1 MSPLTRRQL
10 LALGAAGAGAAAVG
24 GAGLWWSGGGEA
36 LGGGRELLQPEILS
50 SRNGVLDLALEA
62 APAQV
67 RIGAREAH
75 VQAFNGSLPGPT
87 LRVRPGDTLRV
98 AMSNG
103 LEAPTNLH
111 VHGLHVS
118 PEGHGDNPFVSID
131 PGESF
136 DYEFVLPED
145 HPPGTYWY
153 HPHHHGHVAD
163 QLAAGLYGAIVVED
177 PDSVPVARERVLV
190 ISDIT
195 LDGSGDLAEVS
206 PPQRMMGREGR
217 TVLVNGQVRPGATA
231 APGER
236 ELWRVVNAC
245 PSRYLRLTLDGQTV
259 RLLGRDV
266 GRLPAPREVTEVVLA
281 PGNRV
286 ELLVDTREGTS
297 RLLAAPVDR
306 GSMDGMMD
314 GMMGGAMPG
323 DGPGN
328 DEPIEVLTLEVA
340 GARAGNPGPVPA
352 GPAPRDLRGEPV
364 AARRTL
370 DFAMGAG
377 MGMGGGM
384 MGDGMMGE
392 GTTGDGTTGGTRG
405 PGSMMSF
412 TIDGERFDAER
423 TDQRVAVG
431 TVEEW
436 TLTNSS
442 PMDHP
447 MHLHVWPM
455 QVVQDEDHDVGA
467 PLWLDVVNIPA
478 FGEVVV
484 RVAFDDFGGRSVYHC
499 HILDHEDLG
508 MMGTLEAR

>member
-1 MSPLTRRQL
+1 MSPLTRRQM

-24 GAGLWWSGGGEA
+24 GAGLWWTSGGGGEA
-36 LGGGRELLQPEILS
+36 LGGGRELVQPEVLS
-50 SRNGVLDLALEA
+50 SRDGALDLALEA
-62 APAQV
+62 APARV
-67 RIGAREAH
+67 RIGARTAH

-98 AMSNG
+98 AMTNG

-118 PEGHGDNPFVSID
+118 PEDNGDNPFVSIA
-131 PGESF
+131 PGDSF
-136 DYEFVLPED
+136 DYDFSLPDD

-153 HPHHHGHVAD
+153 HPHRHGHVAD

-177 PDSVPVARERVLV
+177 PDPVPVARERVLV
-190 ISDIT
+190 VSDLT
-195 LDGSGDLAEVS
+195 LDDSGNLAEVS
-206 PPQRMMGREGR
+206 PPQRMMGREGE
-217 TVLVNGQVRPGATA
+217 TVLVNGQVRPRAGA

-245 PSRYLRLTLDGQTV
+245 PARYLRLTLDGQTLQ
-259 RLLGRDV
+259 LLGRDV
-266 GRLPAPREVTEVVLA
+266 GRLPEPVELTEVTLA

-286 ELLVDTREGTS
+286 ELLVDTREGAST
-297 RLLAAPVDR
+297 LTAAPVDR
-306 GSMDGMMD
+306 GSMD

-323 DGPGN
+323 DGPGT
-328 DEPIEVLTLEVA
+328 DEPIELLTLEVTGDRAADA
-340 GARAGNPGPVPA
+340 GPVPPGPVL
-352 GPAPRDLRGEPV
+352 RDLREEPV

-370 DFAMGAG
+370 DFAMG
-377 MGMGGGM
+377 MGMGGM
-384 MGDGMMGE
+384 MGGM
-392 GTTGDGTTGGTRG
+392 RG
-405 PGSMMSF
+405 PGQMMSF
-412 TIDGERFDAER
+412 TIDGRPFDAER
-423 TDQRVAVG
+423 TDQRVRVG

-455 QVVQDEDHDVGA
+455 QVVTEAGREVAA
-467 PLWLDVVNIPA
+467 PRWLDVVNVPA
-478 FGEVVV
+478 FGEVTV
-484 RVAFDDFGGRSVYHC
+484 RVAFDDFAGRTVYHC

>member
-24 GAGLWWSGGGEA
+24 GAGLWWTGGGGEA
-36 LGGGRELLQPEILS
+36 LGGGRELLQPEVLS
-50 SRNGVLDLALEA
+50 SRDGALDLALEA
-62 APAQV
+62 APARV
-67 RIGAREAH
+67 RIGARTAH

-98 AMSNG
+98 AMTNG

-118 PEGHGDNPFVSID
+118 PEDNGDNPFVSIA
-131 PGESF
+131 PGDSF
-136 DYEFVLPED
+136 DYDFSLPDD

-153 HPHHHGHVAD
+153 HPHRHGHVAD

-177 PDSVPVARERVLV
+177 PDPVPVARDRVLV
-190 ISDIT
+190 VSDIT
-195 LDGSGDLAEVS
+195 LDDSGNLAEVS
-206 PPQRMMGREGR
+206 PPQRMMGREGE
-217 TVLVNGQVRPGATA
+217 TVLVNGQVRPRAGA

-245 PSRYLRLTLDGQTV
+245 PARYLRLTLDGQTL

-266 GRLPAPREVTEVVLA
+266 GRLPEPVELTEVTLA

-286 ELLVDTREGTS
+286 ELLVDTREGAST
-297 RLLAAPVDR
+297 LTAAPVDR
-306 GSMDGMMD
+306 GSMD

-323 DGPGN
+323 DGPGT
-328 DEPIEVLTLEVA
+328 DEPIELLTLEVTGDRAADA
-340 GARAGNPGPVPA
+340 GPVPPGPVL
-352 GPAPRDLRGEPV
+352 RDLREEPV

-370 DFAMGAG
+370 DFAMG
-377 MGMGGGM
+377 MGMGGM
-384 MGDGMMGE
+384 MGGM
-392 GTTGDGTTGGTRG
+392 RG
-405 PGSMMSF
+405 PGQMMSF
-412 TIDGERFDAER
+412 TIDGRPFDAER
-423 TDQRVAVG
+423 TDQRVRVG

-455 QVVQDEDHDVGA
+455 QVVTEAGREVAA
-467 PLWLDVVNIPA
+467 PRWLDVVNVPA
-478 FGEVVV
+478 FGEVTV
-484 RVAFDDFGGRSVYHC
+484 RVAFDDFAGRTVYHC

>member
-1 MSPLTRRQL
+1 SRD
-10 LALGAAGAGAAAVG
+10 GA
-24 GAGLWWSGGGEA
+24 
-36 LGGGRELLQPEILS
+36 
-50 SRNGVLDLALEA
+50 LDLALEA
-62 APAQV
+62 APARV
-67 RIGAREAH
+67 RIGARTAH

-98 AMSNG
+98 AMTNG

-118 PEGHGDNPFVSID
+118 PEDNGDNPFVSIA
-131 PGESF
+131 PGDSF
-136 DYEFVLPED
+136 DYDFSLPDD

-153 HPHHHGHVAD
+153 HPHRHGHVAD

-177 PDSVPVARERVLV
+177 PDPVPVARERVLV
-190 ISDIT
+190 VSDLT
-195 LDGSGDLAEVS
+195 LDDSGNLAEVS
-206 PPQRMMGREGR
+206 PPQRMMGREGE
-217 TVLVNGQVRPGATA
+217 TVLVNGQVRPRAGA

-245 PSRYLRLTLDGQTV
+245 PARYLRLTLDGQTL

-266 GRLPAPREVTEVVLA
+266 GRLPEPVELTEVTLA

-286 ELLVDTREGTS
+286 ELLVDTREGAST
-297 RLLAAPVDR
+297 LTAAPVDR
-306 GSMDGMMD
+306 GSMDGMM
-314 GMMGGAMPG
+314 GGAVPG
-323 DGPGN
+323 DGPGT
-328 DEPIEVLTLEVA
+328 DEPIELLTLEVTGDRAADA
-340 GARAGNPGPVPA
+340 GPVPPGPVL
-352 GPAPRDLRGEPV
+352 RDLREEPV

-370 DFAMGAG
+370 DFAMG
-377 MGMGGGM
+377 MGMGGM
-384 MGDGMMGE
+384 MGGM
-392 GTTGDGTTGGTRG
+392 RG
-405 PGSMMSF
+405 PGQMMSS
-412 TIDGERFDAER
+412 TIDGRPFDAER
-423 TDQRVAVG
+423 TDQRVRVG

-455 QVVQDEDHDVGA
+455 QVVTEAGREVAA
-467 PLWLDVVNIPA
+467 PRWLDVVNVPA
-478 FGEVVV
+478 FGEVTV
-484 RVAFDDFGGRSVYHC
+484 RVAFDDFAGRTVYHC

>member
-1 MSPLTRRQL
+1 MSPLTRRQM

-24 GAGLWWSGGGEA
+24 GAGLWWTSGGGGEA
-36 LGGGRELLQPEILS
+36 LGGGRELVQPEVLS
-50 SRNGVLDLALEA
+50 SRDGALDLALEA
-62 APAQV
+62 APARV
-67 RIGAREAH
+67 RIGARTAH

-98 AMSNG
+98 AMTNG

-118 PEGHGDNPFVSID
+118 PEDNGDNPFVSIA
-131 PGESF
+131 PGDSF
-136 DYEFVLPED
+136 DYDFSLPDD

-153 HPHHHGHVAD
+153 HPHRHGHVAD

-177 PDSVPVARERVLV
+177 PDPVPVARERVLV
-190 ISDIT
+190 VSDLT
-195 LDGSGDLAEVS
+195 LDDSGNLAEVS
-206 PPQRMMGREGR
+206 PPQRMMGREGE
-217 TVLVNGQVRPGATA
+217 TVLVNGQVRPRAGA

-245 PSRYLRLTLDGQTV
+245 PARYLRLTLDGQTL

-266 GRLPAPREVTEVVLA
+266 GRLPEPVELTEVTLA

-286 ELLVDTREGTS
+286 ELLVDTREGAST
-297 RLLAAPVDR
+297 LTAAPVDR
-306 GSMDGMMD
+306 GSMD

-323 DGPGN
+323 DGPGT
-328 DEPIEVLTLEVA
+328 DEPIELLTLEVTGDRAADA
-340 GARAGNPGPVPA
+340 GPVPPGPVL
-352 GPAPRDLRGEPV
+352 RDLREEPV

-370 DFAMGAG
+370 DFAMG
-377 MGMGGGM
+377 MGMGGM
-384 MGDGMMGE
+384 MGGM
-392 GTTGDGTTGGTRG
+392 RG
-405 PGSMMSF
+405 PGQMMSF
-412 TIDGERFDAER
+412 TIDGRPFDAER
-423 TDQRVAVG
+423 TDQRVRVG

-455 QVVQDEDHDVGA
+455 QVVTEAGREVAA
-467 PLWLDVVNIPA
+467 PRWLDVVNVPA
-478 FGEVVV
+478 FGEVTV
-484 RVAFDDFGGRSVYHC
+484 RVAFDDFAGRTVYHC

>member
-24 GAGLWWSGGGEA
+24 GAGLWWTSGGGGQA
-36 LGGGRELLQPEILS
+36 LGGGRELVQPEVLS
-50 SRNGVLDLALEA
+50 SRDGVLDLALEA
-62 APAQV
+62 APARV
-67 RIGAREAH
+67 RIGAREAN

-87 LRVRPGDTLRV
+87 LRVRGGDTIRV
-98 AMSNG
+98 AMRNG
-103 LEAPTNLH
+103 LDAPTNLH

-118 PEGHGDNPFVSID
+118 PEDNGDNPFVSIA
-131 PGESF
+131 PGETF
-136 DYEFVLPED
+136 DYEYVLPGD

-153 HPHHHGHVAD
+153 HPHRHGHVAD

-177 PDSVPVARERVLV
+177 PDPVPVARDRVLV
-190 ISDIT
+190 VSDIT
-195 LDGSGDLAEVS
+195 LDASGNLAEVS
-206 PPQRMMGREGR
+206 PPQRMMGREGE
-217 TVLVNGQVRPGATA
+217 TVLVNGQVRPQATA

-259 RLLGRDV
+259 RLLGRDI
-266 GRLPAPREVTEVVLA
+266 GRLPEPVELTEMTLA

-286 ELLVDTREGTS
+286 ELLVDTRGGAST
-297 RLLAAPVDR
+297 LTAAPVDR
-306 GSMDGMMD
+306 GSMD

-323 DGPGN
+323 DGPGT
-328 DEPIEVLTLEVA
+328 DEPIELLTLEVT
-340 GARAGNPGPVPA
+340 GDRAGDAGPVPPGPVL
-352 GPAPRDLRGEPV
+352 RDLREEPV

-370 DFAMGAG
+370 DFAMG
-377 MGMGGGM
+377 MGMGGM
-384 MGDGMMGE
+384 MGGM
-392 GTTGDGTTGGTRG
+392 RG
-405 PGSMMSF
+405 PGQMMPF
-412 TIDGERFDAER
+412 TIDGRPFDAER
-423 TDQRVAVG
+423 TDQRVRVG

-455 QVVQDEDHDVGA
+455 QVVTEAGREVAA
-467 PLWLDVVNIPA
+467 PRWLDVVNVPA
-478 FGEVVV
+478 FGEVTV
-484 RVAFDDFGGRSVYHC
+484 RVAFDDFAGRTVYHC

>member
-24 GAGLWWSGGGEA
+24 GAGLWWTGGGGEA
-36 LGGGRELLQPEILS
+36 LGGGRELLQPEVLS
-50 SRNGVLDLALEA
+50 SRDGALDLALEA
-62 APAQV
+62 APARV
-67 RIGAREAH
+67 RIGARTAH

-98 AMSNG
+98 AMTNG

-118 PEGHGDNPFVSID
+118 PEDNGDNPFVSIA
-131 PGESF
+131 PGDSF
-136 DYEFVLPED
+136 DYDFSLPDD

-153 HPHHHGHVAD
+153 HPHRHGHVAD

-177 PDSVPVARERVLV
+177 PDPVPVARERVLV
-190 ISDIT
+190 VSDLT
-195 LDGSGDLAEVS
+195 LDDSGNLAEVS
-206 PPQRMMGREGR
+206 PPQRMMGREGE
-217 TVLVNGQVRPGATA
+217 TVLVNGQVRPRAGA

-245 PSRYLRLTLDGQTV
+245 PARYLRLTLDGQTL

-266 GRLPAPREVTEVVLA
+266 GRLPEPVELTEVTLA

-286 ELLVDTREGTS
+286 ELLVDTREGAST
-297 RLLAAPVDR
+297 LTAAPVDR
-306 GSMDGMMD
+306 GSMD

-323 DGPGN
+323 DGPGT
-328 DEPIEVLTLEVA
+328 DEPIELLTLEVTGDRAADA
-340 GARAGNPGPVPA
+340 GPVPPGPVL
-352 GPAPRDLRGEPV
+352 RDLREEPV

-370 DFAMGAG
+370 DFAMG
-377 MGMGGGM
+377 MGMGGM
-384 MGDGMMGE
+384 MGGM
-392 GTTGDGTTGGTRG
+392 RG
-405 PGSMMSF
+405 PGQMMSF
-412 TIDGERFDAER
+412 TIDGRPFDAER
-423 TDQRVAVG
+423 TDQRVRVG

-455 QVVQDEDHDVGA
+455 QVVTEAGREIAA
-467 PLWLDVVNIPA
+467 PRWLDVVNVPA
-478 FGEVVV
+478 FGEVTV
-484 RVAFDDFGGRSVYHC
+484 RVAFDDFAGRTVYHC

>member
-1 MSPLTRRQL
+1 MSPLTRRQM

-24 GAGLWWSGGGEA
+24 GAGLWWTSGGGGEA
-36 LGGGRELLQPEILS
+36 LGGGRELVQPEVLS
-50 SRNGVLDLALEA
+50 SRDGALDLALEA
-62 APAQV
+62 APARV
-67 RIGAREAH
+67 RIGARTAH

-98 AMSNG
+98 AMTNG

-118 PEGHGDNPFVSID
+118 PEDNGDNPFVSIA
-131 PGESF
+131 PGDSF
-136 DYEFVLPED
+136 DYDFSLPDD

-153 HPHHHGHVAD
+153 HPHRHGHVAD

-177 PDSVPVARERVLV
+177 PDPVPVARERVLV
-190 ISDIT
+190 VSDLT
-195 LDGSGDLAEVS
+195 LDDSGNLAEVS
-206 PPQRMMGREGR
+206 PPQRMMGREGE
-217 TVLVNGQVRPGATA
+217 TVLVNGQVRPRAGA

-245 PSRYLRLTLDGQTV
+245 PARYLRLTLDGQTL

-266 GRLPAPREVTEVVLA
+266 GRFPEPVELTEVTLA

-286 ELLVDTREGTS
+286 ELLVDTREGAST
-297 RLLAAPVDR
+297 LTAAPVDR
-306 GSMDGMMD
+306 GSMD

-323 DGPGN
+323 DGPGT
-328 DEPIEVLTLEVA
+328 DEPIELLTLEVTGDRAADA
-340 GARAGNPGPVPA
+340 GPVPPGPVL
-352 GPAPRDLRGEPV
+352 RDLREEPV

-370 DFAMGAG
+370 DFAMG
-377 MGMGGGM
+377 MGMGGM
-384 MGDGMMGE
+384 MGGM
-392 GTTGDGTTGGTRG
+392 RG
-405 PGSMMSF
+405 PGQMMSF
-412 TIDGERFDAER
+412 TIDGRPFDAER
-423 TDQRVAVG
+423 TDQRVRVG

-455 QVVQDEDHDVGA
+455 QVVTEAGREVAA
-467 PLWLDVVNIPA
+467 PRWLDVVNVPA
-478 FGEVVV
+478 FGEVTV
-484 RVAFDDFGGRSVYHC
+484 RVAFDDFAGRTVYHC

>member
-24 GAGLWWSGGGEA
+24 GAGLWWTGGGGEA
-36 LGGGRELLQPEILS
+36 IGGGRELLQPEVLS
-50 SRNGVLDLALEA
+50 SRDGALDLALAA
-62 APAQV
+62 APARV
-67 RIGAREAH
+67 RIGARTAH

-103 LEAPTNLH
+103 LDDPTNLH

-118 PEGHGDNPFVSID
+118 PEGNGDNPFVSIA
-131 PGESF
+131 PGDSF
-136 DYEFVLPED
+136 DYEFALPDD

-177 PDSVPVARERVLV
+177 PDPVPVARERVLV
-190 ISDIT
+190 ISDLT
-195 LDGSGDLAEVS
+195 LDASGDLAEAS
-206 PPQRMMGREGR
+206 PPQRMTGREGE
-217 TVLVNGQVRPGATA
+217 TVLVNGQVRPVATA

-245 PSRYLRLTLDGQTV
+245 PSRFLRLSLDGQD
-259 RLLGRDV
+259 LWLSGRDV
-266 GRLPAPREVTEVVLA
+266 GRLPEALEVTDVTLA

-286 ELLVDTREGTS
+286 ELLVDTRAGTS
-297 RLLAAPVDR
+297 TLVATPVDR
-306 GSMDGMMD
+306 GSMDGMTGGMSD
-314 GMMGGAMPG
+314 GMT
-323 DGPGN
+323 GPGG
-328 DEPIEVLTLEVA
+328 ERPGSGGPVELLTLEVA
-340 GARAGNPGPVPA
+340 GDPVEPAGPVPA
-352 GPAPRDLRGEPV
+352 GPALRDLREEPV
-364 AARRTL
+364 EARRTL
-370 DFAMGAG
+370 DFAMG
-377 MGMGGGM
+377 MGMGGM
-384 MGDGMMGE
+384 MGGM
-392 GTTGDGTTGGTRG
+392 RG
-405 PGSMMSF
+405 PGQMMSF
-412 TIDGERFDAER
+412 TIDGREFDAGR
-423 TDQRVAVG
+423 TDQRVRVG

-447 MHLHVWPM
+447 VHLHVWPM
-455 QVVQDEDHDVGA
+455 QVEAEAGREVSGPRWQ
-467 PLWLDVVNIPA
+467 DVVNVPA
-478 FGEVVV
+478 FGEVTV
-484 RVAFDDFGGRSVYHC
+484 RVAFDDFAGRSVYHC

>member
-10 LALGAAGAGAAAVG
+10 LALGAAGAGAAAAG
-24 GAGLWWSGGGEA
+24 GAGLWWTSGGGEA
-36 LGGGRELLQPEILS
+36 LGGGRDLVQPEVLTG
-50 SRNGVLDLALEA
+50 RDGVLDLALEA
-62 APAQV
+62 APARV
-67 RIGAREAH
+67 RVGARQAH

-87 LRVRPGDTLRV
+87 LRVRPGDTIRV
-98 AMSNG
+98 AMTNG

-118 PEGHGDNPFVSID
+118 PEDNGDNPFVSIE
-131 PGESF
+131 PGGSF
-136 DYEFVLPED
+136 DYEFVLPDD

-153 HPHHHGHVAD
+153 HPHRHGHVAD

-177 PDSVPVARERVLV
+177 PDPVPVARERVLV
-190 ISDIT
+190 VSDLT
-195 LDGSGDLAEVS
+195 LDDSGNLAEVS
-206 PPQRMMGREGR
+206 PPQRMMGREGE
-217 TVLVNGQVRPGATA
+217 TVLVNGQVRPRAGA

-245 PSRYLRLTLDGQTV
+245 PSRYLRLTLDGQRL

-266 GRLPAPREVTEVVLA
+266 GRLPEPVELTDVTLA

-297 RLLAAPVDR
+297 ALTAAPVDR
-306 GSMDGMMD
+306 GSMD

-323 DGPGN
+323 DGPGT
-328 DEPIEVLTLEVA
+328 DEPIELLTLEVA
-340 GARAGNPGPVPA
+340 GDRVGDADPVPA
-352 GPAPRDLRGEPV
+352 GPALRDLREEPV

-370 DFAMGAG
+370 DFAMGMGG
-377 MGMGGGM
+377 MGGM
-384 MGDGMMGE
+384 MGSR
-392 GTTGDGTTGGTRG
+392 RG
-405 PGSMMSF
+405 PGQMMSF
-412 TIDGERFDAER
+412 TIDGRPFDAER
-423 TDQRVAVG
+423 TDQRVRVG

-447 MHLHVWPM
+447 VHLHVWPM
-455 QVVQDEDHDVGA
+455 QVVAEEGRDVSA
-467 PLWLDVVNIPA
+467 PKWLDVVDVPA
-478 FGEVVV
+478 FGEVTV
-484 RVAFDDFGGRSVYHC
+484 RVAFDDFGGRTVYHC

-508 MMGTLEAR
+508 MMGTVEAR

>member
-1 MSPLTRRQL
+1 MSPLTRRQM

-24 GAGLWWSGGGEA
+24 GAGLWWTSGGGEA
-36 LGGGRELLQPEILS
+36 LGGGRELVQPEVLS
-50 SRNGVLDLALEA
+50 SRDGALDLALEA
-62 APAQV
+62 APARV
-67 RIGAREAH
+67 RIGARTAH

-98 AMSNG
+98 AMTNG

-118 PEGHGDNPFVSID
+118 PEDNGDNPFVSIA
-131 PGESF
+131 PGDSF
-136 DYEFVLPED
+136 DYDFSLPDD

-153 HPHHHGHVAD
+153 HPHRHGHVAD

-177 PDSVPVARERVLV
+177 PDPVPVARERVLV
-190 ISDIT
+190 VSDLT
-195 LDGSGDLAEVS
+195 LDDSGNLAEVS
-206 PPQRMMGREGR
+206 PPQRMMGREGE
-217 TVLVNGQVRPGATA
+217 TVLVNGQVRPRAGA

-245 PSRYLRLTLDGQTV
+245 PARYLRLTLDGQTL

-266 GRLPAPREVTEVVLA
+266 GRLPEPVELTEVTLA

-286 ELLVDTREGTS
+286 ELLVDTREGAST
-297 RLLAAPVDR
+297 LTAAPVDR
-306 GSMDGMMD
+306 GSMD

-323 DGPGN
+323 DGPGT
-328 DEPIEVLTLEVA
+328 DEPIELLTLEVTGDRAADA
-340 GARAGNPGPVPA
+340 GPVPPGPVL
-352 GPAPRDLRGEPV
+352 RDLREEPV

-370 DFAMGAG
+370 DFAMG
-377 MGMGGGM
+377 MGMGGM
-384 MGDGMMGE
+384 MGGM
-392 GTTGDGTTGGTRG
+392 RG
-405 PGSMMSF
+405 PGQMMSF
-412 TIDGERFDAER
+412 TIDGRPFDAER
-423 TDQRVAVG
+423 TDQRVRVG

-455 QVVQDEDHDVGA
+455 QVVTEAGREVAA
-467 PLWLDVVNIPA
+467 PRWLDVVNVPA
-478 FGEVVV
+478 FGEVTV
-484 RVAFDDFGGRSVYHC
+484 RVAFDDFAGRTVYHC

>member
-24 GAGLWWSGGGEA
+24 GAGLWWTGGGGET
-36 LGGGRELLQPEILS
+36 LGSRRELVQPEMLT
-50 SRNGVLDLALEA
+50 SRDGVLDLALDA

-67 RIGAREAH
+67 RIGAREAN

-87 LRVRPGDTLRV
+87 LRVRPGDTIRV
-98 AMSNG
+98 AMTNA

-118 PEGHGDNPFVSID
+118 PRANGDNPFVSIG

-136 DYEFVLPED
+136 DYEFVLPGD

-163 QLAAGLYGAIVVED
+163 QLAAGLYGALVVED
-177 PDSVPVARERVLV
+177 PDPVPVARERVLV
-190 ISDIT
+190 VSDLT
-195 LDGSGDLAEVS
+195 LDDSGHLAEVS
-206 PPQRMMGREGR
+206 PPEQMMGREGE
-217 TVLVNGQVRPGATA
+217 TVLVNGQVRPEATA

-259 RLLGRDV
+259 RLSGRDV
-266 GRLPAPREVTEVVLA
+266 GRLTEPVELTEVTLA

-297 RLLAAPVDR
+297 TLTAASVDR
-306 GSMDGMMD
+306 GSMD

-328 DEPIEVLTLEVA
+328 NEPIDLLTLEVT
-340 GARAGNPGPVPA
+340 GDRAADPGPVPP
-352 GPAPRDLRGEPV
+352 GPALRDLREEPV
-364 AARRTL
+364 EARRTL
-370 DFAMGAG
+370 DFAMGMGG
-377 MGMGGGM
+377 MGGM
-384 MGDGMMGE
+384 MGSR
-392 GTTGDGTTGGTRG
+392 RG
-405 PGSMMSF
+405 PGQMMSF
-412 TIDGERFDAER
+412 TIDGQQFDPDR
-423 TDQRVAVG
+423 TDQQVRVG

-455 QVVQDEDHDVGA
+455 QVVADGGRDVAA
-467 PLWLDVVNIPA
+467 PRWQDVVNIPA
-478 FGEVVV
+478 FGEVTV
-484 RVAFDDFGGRSVYHC
+484 RVAFDDFAGRTVYHC

-508 MMGTLEAR
+508 MMGTFEAR